1 MVDLTFRMIDRMA
14 ERVASSVSFSFPGQP
29 EEVLPDHIDHAGLN
43 IRVPFC
49 AFRCTYCALPGE
61 RFSAKSADHFVSA
74 LNKEIELYAARYERA
89 KIERIY
95 LSGGTPSLLYESIG
109 GIVDEVKKHFEFK
122 GPVSMEASPV
132 DLDDHVLDG
141 LRSGGVNQLSIGI
154 QTFNEEILSRY
165 LNRKV
170 TQADLIETLKRV
182 RESKFD
188 YINIDLMFSLPF
200 QTKESLLHDLE
211 IAVSTGVDGI
221 STYPLMLLPYTPLA
235 SKILLNQNRAQKAH
249 ISSLHGFSQNPATE
263 MDQYLLILSF
273 LRQHGYQI
281 RTIWSFS
288 KAPEKYEGPYEHS
301 NFIGMGPRAW
311 GMLGNRFT
319 LNMPSVL
326 PYADAIAGGK
336 FPIFAFSAVRDY
348 PLARFARKLYH
359 GKITVDEIE
368 MINEQDQ
375 GIKRYLLM
383 MKLLGLIKRKRDYY
397 ELTDKA
403 LAYGSCAT
411 KKIASATLIKINE
424 VFASFDQ
431 PKTMTFSPTA

>member
-1 MVDLTFRMIDRMA
+1 MA
-14 ERVASSVSFSFPGQP
+14 EKVASSVSFSFAEQP
-29 EEVLPDHIDHAGLN
+29 EEVLPNHIDHAGLN

-61 RFSAKSADHFVSA
+61 RFSARSADHFVSA
-74 LNKEIELYAARYERA
+74 LSKEIELYAARYGEA

-109 GIVDEVKKHFEFK
+109 GVVDEVKKHFEFN
-122 GPVSMEASPV
+122 GPVSMEASPA
-132 DLDDHVLDG
+132 DLDDRVLDG
-141 LRSGGVNQLSIGI
+141 LRGGGVSQLSIGI

-165 LNRKV
+165 LNRQM
-170 TQADLIETLKRV
+170 TQVDLIETLKRV

-200 QTKESLLHDLE
+200 QTKESLLRDLE

-235 SKILLNQNRAQKAH
+235 SKISLSQNRTQKKE
-249 ISSLHGFSQNPATE
+249 ISSINGLSQNPE
-263 MDQYLLILSF
+263 MEMNQYLLILDF
-273 LRQHGYQI
+273 LRKHGYQI

-326 PYADAIAGGK
+326 PYADAIEGKK
-336 FPIFAFSAVRDY
+336 FPILAFSTIKDY

-359 GKITVDEIE
+359 GKIGIDEIE
-368 MINEQDQ
+368 MINEQDR
-375 GIKRYLLM
+375 GIRKYLLL
-383 MKLLGLIKRKRDYY
+383 MKLLGLIQRKGGRF

-424 VFASFDQ
+424 VFASFDK
-431 PKTMTFSPTA
+431 PKTMTFSSTG